1 LTPPARRESIR
12 AINRGGDVTDRLRNV
27 SRRTGVT
34 AVAGV
39 VVLVFAAVAL
49 AGSGFKNGGFEAG
62 FESWKVA
69 SSGAGDWFVEHQG
82 PLPLS
87 NKKWRGPTEHEL
99 AAVSDQA
106 NDASGVL
113 YRFIK
118 VGSKNIRLTLS
129 LYYTNYAAGFCT
141 PSTLDETIGDC
152 NQQFRVEIL
161 RSTASPWS
169 VSGKDV
175 LKGVFKTKGGFA
187 NAADPKDYV
196 ANLTGLGDKVMLR
209 IAWAAN
215 DGVLNATVDNVR
227 VNSG

>member
-1 LTPPARRESIR
+1 
-12 AINRGGDVTDRLRNV
+12 VTDRLRNV
-27 SRRTGVT
+27 SRRTVVT
-34 AVAGV
+34 AIAGV
-39 VVLVFAAVAL
+39 AVLGFAAVAL
-49 AGSGFKNGGFEAG
+49 AGSGFKNGGFENG
-62 FESWKVA
+62 FDSWKLA
-69 SSGAGDWFVEHQG
+69 SSGAGNWYALHNG

-87 NKKWRGPTEHEL
+87 NHKWRGPTEHEL
-99 AAVSDQA
+99 AAVSDQ
-106 NDASGVL
+106 DDPASGVL

-118 VGSKNIRLTLS
+118 VGSKTVKVTLT

-141 PSTLDETIGDC
+141 PSTLDETISDC

-161 RSTASPWS
+161 RPTASPWS

-187 NAADPKDYV
+187 NSADPKDYT

-215 DGVLNATVDNVR
+215 ADVLNATVDNVR

>member
-1 LTPPARRESIR
+1 
-12 AINRGGDVTDRLRNV
+12 VTDRLRNV
-27 SRRTGVT
+27 SRRTVVT

-39 VVLVFAAVAL
+39 VVLGFAAVAL
-49 AGSGFKNGGFEAG
+49 AGSGFKNGGFETG
-62 FESWKVA
+62 FEGWNVA
-69 SSGAGDWFVEHQG
+69 AAGGGAWFVEHSG

-87 NKKWRGPTEHEL
+87 GNKWRGPTEHEL
-99 AAVSDQA
+99 AAVSDQDD
-106 NDASGVL
+106 DASGVL

-118 VGSKNIRLTLS
+118 VGSKSVRLTLT

-161 RSTASPWS
+161 KSNASPWS
-169 VSGKDV
+169 MSGGDR
-175 LKGVFKTKGGFA
+175 LKGVFKTKSGYA

-209 IAWAAN
+209 IAWVAN
-215 DGVLNATVDNVR
+215 RGVLNATVDNVR
-227 VNSG
+227 VNTG

>member
-1 LTPPARRESIR
+1 M
-12 AINRGGDVTDRLRNV
+12 TDRLRNV
-27 SRRTGVT
+27 SRRTVVT
-34 AVAGV
+34 TVAGV
-39 VVLVFAAVAL
+39 VVLAFAAVAL

-62 FESWKVA
+62 FDSWKVA
-69 SSGAGDWFVEHQG
+69 SSGAGDWFIEHQG

-87 NKKWRGPTEHEL
+87 NHKWRGPVEHEF
-99 AAVSDQA
+99 AAVSDQ
-106 NDASGVL
+106 NGEASGVL

-118 VGSKNIRLTLS
+118 VGSKQVKVTLT

-141 PSTLDETIGDC
+141 PSTLDETIPDC

-187 NAADPKDYV
+187 NAADPKDYT

-215 DGVLNATVDNVR
+215 NDVLNATVDNVR
-227 VNSG
+227 VNSGG